1 MDIIFGIIYLLC
13 ITVIVI
19 AGIYRIIYSCRN
31 KKFKNKIKI
40 NNQKKDENSKKN
52 DLSIEKLKQY
62 ALNIKNLKQ
71 YVINIKELEKK
82 HPESIFKNK
91 ADYIYFT
98 AIENIEILKYGD
110 TEKLNIALKKCKN
123 YELYD
128 MQFVLENVQVY
139 RIPFDKFLN
148 KIPNIMVKT
157 LTIIIGGAG
166 GSIIVDDKFKYFFS
180 YVKKILTLNE
190 KTNEVFILSI
200 IVVFLIL
207 IWGSTIYVNLV
218 EIPRFKLNV
227 KYVLFQIKK
236 AIKEKEEEKNN
247 KKSANNENINTI
259 EIEMIEVIKVLE
271 IDERE
276 GVLKIKIESK
286 EAPVNNTSAEKW

>member
-1 MDIIFGIIYLLC
+1 M
-13 ITVIVI
+13 
-19 AGIYRIIYSCRN
+19 
-31 KKFKNKIKI
+31 
-40 NNQKKDENSKKN
+40 
-52 DLSIEKLKQY
+52 KQY
-62 ALNIKNLKQ
+62 ALNIKDLKQ

-98 AIENIEILKYGD
+98 AIENIEILKCED
-110 TEKLNIALKKCKN
+110 TEKLNIALKRCKK

-139 RIPFDKFLN
+139 RIPFDRFLN
-148 KIPNIMVKT
+148 KIPDIMVKT
-157 LTIIIGGAG
+157 LAIIIGGTIIKDNKSEYFTYVEKLLTLNGNANEVVVF
-166 GSIIVDDKFKYFFS
+166 SIIVM
-180 YVKKILTLNE
+180 
-190 KTNEVFILSI
+190 
-200 IVVFLIL
+200 FLIL

-236 AIKEKEEEKNN
+236 AIKEKEEEKDN
-247 KKSANNENINTI
+247 KKSANNENINAI
-259 EIEMIEVIKVLE
+259 ETEMIEVIKVLE
-271 IDERE
+271 IDEGE

-286 EAPVNNTSAEKW
+286 KVPVKNTSAEK